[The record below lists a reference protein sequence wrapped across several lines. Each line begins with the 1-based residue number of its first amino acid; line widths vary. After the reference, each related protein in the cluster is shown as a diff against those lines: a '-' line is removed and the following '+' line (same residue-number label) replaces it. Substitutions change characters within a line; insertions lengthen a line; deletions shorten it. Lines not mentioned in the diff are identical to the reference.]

1 MVENDNDFF
10 FLWRYDFLRKLKNIT
25 FFSRISH
32 GVRFDLRDGVP
43 MGQLTR
49 EPLPT
54 YELRVVDGMIEVA
67 VA

>member
-1 MVENDNDFF
+1 
-10 FLWRYDFLRKLKNIT
+10 
-25 FFSRISH
+25 
-32 GVRFDLRDGVP
+32 LRDGMP

>member
-1 MVENDNDFF
+1 
-10 FLWRYDFLRKLKNIT
+10 
-25 FFSRISH
+25 
-32 GVRFDLRDGVP
+32 